1 VDEGREAGARK
12 GLFESVWLRGALVV
26 AAVEAILVAVGVI
39 PRIVAVV
46 IAGLVIALYFLWGR
60 SVERAVV
67 RQTVWAVALSQ
78 AVVLFVPIVL
88 WAIGAALIVLLAV
101 VAALV
106 VVALLV
112 DR

>member
-1 VDEGREAGARK
+1 VDDGREVAPRK

-26 AAVEAILVAVGVI
+26 AVVEAVLVAVGVI

-46 IAGLVIALYFLWGR
+46 VAGLVIVAYFLWGR
-60 SVERAVV
+60 SVGRPAV

-88 WAIGAALIVLLAV
+88 WAIGATLIVLLAI